1 MSYLEAIEDG
11 IPYEKHNGYNWYYP
25 PCRICESPVPSW
37 SYLRGA
43 SYICSECK
51 KSLLEHH
58 WQGQNEDKKLK
69 KYRNAVKRI
78 SKVAPIEKYEKA
90 MKIVEK
96 NLYKAGWFQ
105 STEEIMVAIELIQK
119 GYKINHQVQIFE
131 IRVDFVVPELKVV
144 LEVDGRLFH
153 SGKRNEEIFRDELIE
168 RKMGEGW
175 YVIRIDTENINKNIT
190 KLISAIKAVIK
201 YRKSKKSSL

>member
-1 MSYLEAIEDG
+1 
-11 IPYEKHNGYNWYYP
+11 
-25 PCRICESPVPSW
+25 
-37 SYLRGA
+37 
-43 SYICSECK
+43 
-51 KSLLEHH
+51 
-58 WQGQNEDKKLK
+58 
-69 KYRNAVKRI
+69 
-78 SKVAPIEKYEKA
+78 

-131 IRVDFVVPELKVV
+131 FRVDFVVPELKVV

-153 SGKRNEEIFRDELIE
+153 SGKRTEEILRDELIE
-168 RKMGEGW
+168 NKMGNGW

-190 KLISAIKAVIK
+190 KLIPAIKAVIK